1 MRSNMMDSITPP
13 DKSLLIRCPRLGHE
27 IYFAYCRQENM
38 GLPCFKILDCWF
50 RYFAVEEYLRQELS
64 KEEWEQV
71 FAQPG
76 KPKMVALAEA
86 IEAARKRKE

>member
-1 MRSNMMDSITPP
+1 MERITPP

-27 IYFAYCRQENM
+27 IYFGYCRQENM

-50 RYFAVEEYLRQELS
+50 RYFAVEEYVRQNLS

-71 FAQPG
+71 FVQPG

-86 IEAARKRKE
+86 IEAARKKPASS